1 MKNSAY
7 SKKIKK
13 IIKWIPAA
21 MIFSTSWYLSSKEKI
36 ESMPDFWNA
45 DKIVHLICY
54 AGLSFWVSF
63 ACNIKTKK
71 QFALPALIT
80 SGYGIIDE
88 IHQSL
93 VPGRTAS
100 FFDWLADS
108 FGGIFGAFSYLF
120 VIFAIQSVKN
130 HFWERQNGYSGS

>member
-1 MKNSAY
+1 
-7 SKKIKK
+7 
-13 IIKWIPAA
+13 
-21 MIFSTSWYLSSKEKI
+21 MIFSTSWYLSSQEKI

-45 DKIVHLICY
+45 DKVVHLICY

-63 ACNIKTKK
+63 ACNIKAKR

-80 SGYGIIDE
+80 SAYGIIDE

-100 FFDWLADS
+100 IFDWMADS
-108 FGGIFGAFSYLF
+108 FGGVLGAFFYIF
-120 VIFAIQSVKN
+120 VIFGILSVRK
-130 HFWERQNGYSGS
+130 HFLKRQNDYSGS